1 MKIQFSTE
9 GAAFK
14 SGYGG
19 DDTLDDIYT
28 RQEVARILKKI
39 ASHIESGSNDGIILD
54 INGNNVGNW
63 EL

>member
-14 SGYGG
+14 DEYESE
-19 DDTLDDIYT
+19 TMNDIYK
-28 RQEVARILKKI
+28 RQEVVRILNKI
-39 ASHIESGSNDGIILD
+39 ASFVESGISYGSIMD
-54 INGNNVGNW
+54 INGNKIGNW

>member
-14 SGYGG
+14 DEYA
-19 DDTLDDIYT
+19 DKTMNDIYV
-28 RQEVARILKKI
+28 RQETARILKKI
-39 ASHIESGSNDGIILD
+39 ASHIESGSNYGSIMD
-54 INGNNVGNW
+54 INGNKIGTW